1 MPINNEVTGDLL
13 DMADNGDFDAIVH
26 GCNCFCN
33 MGAGIAKQIKQR
45 YPSAFEADCET
56 ESGDIAKLGTFTIAS
71 VGRFEVVNAYTQFKY
86 GGKKSN
92 ADYSAIHSAFESINS
107 AYDYGAKIGI
117 PLIGAGLAGGD
128 WKVISDHINQVTS
141 NLDITVVRYG

>member
-1 MPINNEVTGDLL
+1 MPINNEITGNLL

-33 MGAGIAKQIKQR
+33 MGAGIAAQIKDR
-45 YPSAFEADCET
+45 YPSAYRADCET
-56 ESGDIAKLGTFTIAS
+56 KKGDMTKLGTFTVAS
-71 VGRFEVVNAYTQFKY
+71 MGRFEVVNAYTQFKY

-92 ADYSAIHSAFESINS
+92 ADYASIYSVFERINS
-107 AYDYGAKIGI
+107 AYNDQAKIGI

-128 WKVISDHINQVTS
+128 WNVISGRINQATP
-141 NLDITVVRYG
+141 NLDITLVRYQ